1 MLKKAF
7 IFFANI
13 SAFWGNKS
21 CISPFI
27 FAEKT
32 LIFGTL
38 VMFYSFHRTSITMTH
53 VQLQQLQ
60 KRLWNIANTLRG
72 TMGADEF
79 RDYILGFIFFKY
91 LSEKSV
97 NFANELLDGE
107 DVSFLELD
115 EKNAEHVPYI
125 EEIKK
130 NAIAEVG
137 YALTPKQLFHTLAE
151 RGRQGEFIL
160 DDLTATLKSIEQS
173 TLGTDSADDFA
184 NLFEDLDLNSTK
196 LGNNASDRN
205 ALVAKVL
212 SHLDDIDF
220 DISNTEADVLGDAY
234 EYLIGEFASGAGKKA
249 GEFYTP
255 QTVSTLLAKIVTQG
269 KDRLRSVYDPTCGS
283 GSLLLRV
290 KREVKDVDM
299 IYGQEMNR
307 TTYNLARMNM
317 ILHDVHFAKFDIKQ
331 ENTLTRPQHLDKK
344 FDAVVANPP
353 FSAKWSADPLFLQ
366 DERFAAYG
374 KLAPSSKADMAFVQ
388 HMLYQL
394 DDNGTMA
401 VVLPH
406 GVLFRGSSEG
416 VIRQYLIEQMNV
428 VDAIIGLPA
437 NIFYGTSIPTCILV
451 LKKNRENSSN
461 ILFIDASN
469 DFEKQKNQNKLLPEH
484 LDKIV
489 AAFEKRE
496 NIEKYAHVATLQE
509 VKDNDYNLNIPRYV
523 DIFEAEAE
531 IDLDAIAKQ
540 LQALEHDSQKTDAII
555 ADFCKELGIVSP
567 FAEVK

>member
-1 MLKKAF
+1 
-7 IFFANI
+7 
-13 SAFWGNKS
+13 
-21 CISPFI
+21 
-27 FAEKT
+27 
-32 LIFGTL
+32 
-38 VMFYSFHRTSITMTH
+38 MTQ

-60 KRLWNIANTLRG
+60 KQLWNIANTLRG
-72 TMGADEF
+72 KMGADEF

-97 NFANELLDGE
+97 TFANELLEGE
-107 DVSFLELD
+107 DISFLELD
-115 EKNAEHVPYI
+115 ESNEEHVAYI

-130 NAIAEVG
+130 NAISEVG
-137 YALTPKQLFHTLAE
+137 YALTPKQLFHTLAK
-151 RGRQGEFIL
+151 RGRSEDKAENFIL
-160 DDLTATLKSIEQS
+160 DDLAATLKAIEQS

-184 NLFEDLDLNSTK
+184 NLFEDMDLNSSK
-196 LGNNASDRN
+196 LGNTASDRN
-205 ALVAKVL
+205 ELVAKVL

-255 QTVSTLLAKIVTQG
+255 QSVSTLLAKIVTQG
-269 KDRLRSVYDPTCGS
+269 KARLRSVYDPTCGS

-290 KREVKDVDM
+290 KREVQDVDM

-331 ENTLTRPQHLDKK
+331 EDTLIRPQHLEKR
-344 FDAVVANPP
+344 FEAVVANPP

-366 DERFAAYG
+366 DDRFSSYG

-388 HMLYQL
+388 HMLHHL

-428 VDAIIGLPA
+428 IDTIIGLPA

-451 LKKNRENSSN
+451 LKKDREHKDN

-469 DFEKQKNQNKLLPEH
+469 EFEKQKTQNKLLPEH
-484 LDKIV
+484 LDNIIG
-489 AAFEKRE
+489 AFENRQ
-496 NIEKYAHVATLQE
+496 NIEKYAKVATLQE
-509 VKDNDYNLNIPRYV
+509 VKDNDFNLNIPRYV
-523 DIFEAEAE
+523 DTFEAEAE
-531 IDLDAIAKQ
+531 IDLDVIAKQ
-540 LQALEHDSQKTDAII
+540 LQALEVESQKTDVVI
-555 ADFCKELGIVSP
+555 AGFCKELGIDSP

>member
-1 MLKKAF
+1 
-7 IFFANI
+7 
-13 SAFWGNKS
+13 
-21 CISPFI
+21 
-27 FAEKT
+27 
-32 LIFGTL
+32 
-38 VMFYSFHRTSITMTH
+38 MTQ

-60 KRLWNIANTLRG
+60 KQLWNIANDLRG
-72 TMGADEF
+72 KMGADEF
-79 RDYILGFIFFKY
+79 RDYMLGFIFFKY

-97 NFANELLDGE
+97 NFANSLLKDEGE
-107 DVSFLELD
+107 DITFLELD
-115 EKNAEHVPYI
+115 ETNDDHVPYI
-125 EEIKK
+125 HEIKK
-130 NAIAEVG
+130 HSINEVG
-137 YALTPKQLFHTLAE
+137 YALSPRQLFHSIAE

-160 DDLTATLKSIEQS
+160 DDITATLKAIEQS
-173 TLGTDSADDFA
+173 TLGSDSADDFA

-196 LGNNASDRN
+196 LGNTANDRN
-205 ALVAKVL
+205 ELVAKIL
-212 SHLDDIDF
+212 SHLDKIDF
-220 DISNTEADVLGDAY
+220 DISNTDSDVLGDAY

-255 QTVSTLLAKIVTQG
+255 QSVSTLLAKIVTQG
-269 KDRLRSVYDPTCGS
+269 KERLRSVYDPTCGS

-331 ENTLTRPQHLDKK
+331 EDTLIRPQHLDKR

-366 DERFAAYG
+366 DERFSSYG

-388 HMLYQL
+388 HMLHHL
-394 DDNGTMA
+394 DENGTMA

-428 VDAIIGLPA
+428 IDTIIGLPA

-451 LKKNRENSSN
+451 LKKDRQHKDN

-469 DFEKQKNQNKLLPEH
+469 EFEKQKTQNKLLPEH
-484 LDKIV
+484 LDNIIS
-489 AAFEKRE
+489 AFENRQ
-496 NIEKYAHVATLQE
+496 NIEKYTKVATLQE
-509 VKDNDYNLNIPRYV
+509 VKDNDFNLNIPRYV
-523 DIFEAEAE
+523 DTFEAEAE

-540 LQALEHDSQKTDAII
+540 LQALEVESQKTDKVVAG
-555 ADFCKELGIVSP
+555 FCKELGIDSP

>member
-1 MLKKAF
+1 
-7 IFFANI
+7 
-13 SAFWGNKS
+13 
-21 CISPFI
+21 
-27 FAEKT
+27 
-32 LIFGTL
+32 
-38 VMFYSFHRTSITMTH
+38 MTQ

-60 KRLWNIANTLRG
+60 KQLWNIANTLRG
-72 TMGADEF
+72 KMGADEF

-91 LSEKSV
+91 LSEKAV

-107 DVSFLELD
+107 DISFLELD
-115 EKNAEHVPYI
+115 ENNAEHVPYI

-130 NAIAEVG
+130 NAIEEVG

-151 RGRQGEFIL
+151 RGRKSEFIL
-160 DDLTATLKSIEQS
+160 DDLAATLKAIEQS
-173 TLGTDSADDFA
+173 TLGSDSADDFA

-196 LGNNASDRN
+196 LGNTASDRN
-205 ALVAKVL
+205 ELVAKVL

-220 DISNTEADVLGDAY
+220 DISNTESDVLGDAY

-269 KDRLRSVYDPTCGS
+269 KTRLRSVYDPTCGS

-290 KREVKDVDM
+290 KREVQDVDM

-331 ENTLTRPQHLDKK
+331 EDTLIRPQHLSKR

-394 DDNGTMA
+394 DDHGTMA

-416 VIRQYLIEQMNV
+416 VIRQYLIEQLNV
-428 VDAIIGLPA
+428 IDTIIGLPA
-437 NIFYGTSIPTCILV
+437 NIFYGTTIPTCILV
-451 LKKNRENSSN
+451 LKKNREHKDN

-469 DFEKQKNQNKLLPEH
+469 EFDKQKNQNKLLPEH
-484 LDKIV
+484 LDKIIG
-489 AAFEKRE
+489 AFENRQ
-496 NIEKYAHVATLQE
+496 NIEKYAHVAILQE
-509 VKDNDYNLNIPRYV
+509 VKDNDFNLNIPRYV
-523 DIFEAEAE
+523 DTFEAEDE
-531 IDLDAIAKQ
+531 IDLDAIAQ
-540 LQALEHDSQKTDAII
+540 ALQALEVESQKTDAVISE
-555 ADFCKELGIVSP
+555 FCKELGIASP
-567 FAEVK
+567 FTEVK